1 MKEEISQLQTLYD
14 EAIRDKSAVSVL
26 NDYLW
31 GRRALVDYY
40 LEVSMD
46 VLKEDSGLLQ
56 GLETIIRC
64 ARYIYTFSGM
74 DLCITDS
81 EYDALVD
88 KLEQV
93 RDLEIDFDD
102 ALGSVKEKGYHLYP
116 SLRGTLDKIY
126 FLTNQQKEEK
136 GTNRRSLDDWI
147 ATCTRKIQERS
158 GEIVDFS
165 KEEIYVFPKW
175 DGVSV
180 VFEFDKNGSLQR
192 ALTRGY
198 TKLNEAMVVTS
209 VFSAMDLFHVKS
221 VVNKGLPFGVKT
233 EVMTTDDGLRE
244 YNREHPE
251 KPYKNTRSFASAL
264 INQEVTMDSILLKRY
279 LQIIPL
285 RVSYYGDEGETLQE
299 LHPRV
304 GAYPYLLTKLSDIEG
319 IDDFAE
325 QHRYVQGL
333 RCDGIVLYLTNEKL
347 QKLLGR
353 ENEKQK
359 FEVAYKFTEESTYS
373 KVKDIRFSV
382 GLFGNITPV
391 LSIKP
396 VTLKGNEISHISLGS
411 VGVLEDMHLGKGD
424 VVKVFYDIIPTCVF
438 EPRDPKCVRGDRK
451 RFHCPETCPICGE
464 PLVRKNGLV
473 YCENK
478 KCPSRVMGRVLNHIR
493 VMNIQHIG
501 RALLEQLHQE
511 KLVLDIPD
519 IYKLPKKK
527 EDLLLLENFGKKKYR
542 RLCEELERIE
552 TQPIDE
558 ARLCESLSIEGLGY
572 STFQS
577 IFKEMDL
584 DDLLQCA
591 KDHDVVRLVK
601 IPGIGKVKAKW
612 VCDGLE
618 DKSVRKTLEF
628 LQDRL
633 DVIPVRKD
641 KPKFTVVF
649 SAFPATDPRK
659 AQVSTLIEERG
670 GAVSERIGPMTDFLI
685 VPSLGV
691 GTRKELYAKDHGIR
705 VCTPDT
711 FIEMVRV

>member
-14 EAIRDKSAVSVL
+14 EAIQDKSAVSVL

-46 VLKEDSGLLQ
+46 ILKEDSGLLQ

-158 GEIVDFS
+158 GEIHDFS

-180 VFEFDKNGSLQR
+180 VFEFDKNGTLQR

-209 VFSAMDLFHVKS
+209 VFSSMDLFHVKS
-221 VVNKGLPFGVKT
+221 VVNNGLPFGVKT

-319 IDDFAE
+319 IDDFSE

-333 RCDGIVLYLTNEKL
+333 RCDGVVLYLTNEKL

-542 RLCEELERIE
+542 FFAIPTFCFCVFLNDNFLK
-552 TQPIDE
+552 
-558 ARLCESLSIEGLGY
+558 LFLS
-572 STFQS
+572 
-577 IFKEMDL
+577 
-584 DDLLQCA
+584 
-591 KDHDVVRLVK
+591 
-601 IPGIGKVKAKW
+601 
-612 VCDGLE
+612 
-618 DKSVRKTLEF
+618 
-628 LQDRL
+628 
-633 DVIPVRKD
+633 
-641 KPKFTVVF
+641 
-649 SAFPATDPRK
+649 
-659 AQVSTLIEERG
+659 
-670 GAVSERIGPMTDFLI
+670 
-685 VPSLGV
+685 
-691 GTRKELYAKDHGIR
+691 
-705 VCTPDT
+705 
-711 FIEMVRV
+711 

>member
-1 MKEEISQLQTLYD
+1 M
-14 EAIRDKSAVSVL
+14 
-26 NDYLW
+26 
-31 GRRALVDYY
+31 
-40 LEVSMD
+40 
-46 VLKEDSGLLQ
+46 
-56 GLETIIRC
+56 
-64 ARYIYTFSGM
+64 
-74 DLCITDS
+74 
-81 EYDALVD
+81 
-88 KLEQV
+88 
-93 RDLEIDFDD
+93 
-102 ALGSVKEKGYHLYP
+102 
-116 SLRGTLDKIY
+116 
-126 FLTNQQKEEK
+126 
-136 GTNRRSLDDWI
+136 
-147 ATCTRKIQERS
+147 
-158 GEIVDFS
+158 
-165 KEEIYVFPKW
+165 
-175 DGVSV
+175 
-180 VFEFDKNGSLQR
+180 
-192 ALTRGY
+192 
-198 TKLNEAMVVTS
+198 
-209 VFSAMDLFHVKS
+209 
-221 VVNKGLPFGVKT
+221 
-233 EVMTTDDGLRE
+233 
-244 YNREHPE
+244 
-251 KPYKNTRSFASAL
+251 
-264 INQEVTMDSILLKRY
+264 
-279 LQIIPL
+279 
-285 RVSYYGDEGETLQE
+285 
-299 LHPRV
+299 
-304 GAYPYLLTKLSDIEG
+304 
-319 IDDFAE
+319 
-325 QHRYVQGL
+325 
-333 RCDGIVLYLTNEKL
+333 
-347 QKLLGR
+347 
-353 ENEKQK
+353 
-359 FEVAYKFTEESTYS
+359 AYKFTEESTYS

-511 KLVLDIPD
+511 QLVLDIPD

-527 EDLLLLENFGKKKYR
+527 ENLLLLENFGKKKYR

-649 SAFPATDPRK
+649 FGTHRPHDRFSNRPISRSGNSK
-659 AQVSTLIEERG
+659 RTLRQRSWDSG
-670 GAVSERIGPMTDFLI
+670 
-685 VPSLGV
+685 
-691 GTRKELYAKDHGIR
+691 LYPGYLY
-705 VCTPDT
+705 
-711 FIEMVRV
+711 